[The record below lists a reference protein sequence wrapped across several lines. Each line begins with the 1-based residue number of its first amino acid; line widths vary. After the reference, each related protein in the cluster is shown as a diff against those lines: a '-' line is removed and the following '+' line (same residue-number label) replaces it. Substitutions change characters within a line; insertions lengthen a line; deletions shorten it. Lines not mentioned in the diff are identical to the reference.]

1 MRVRKQSPK
10 YIDLVRLR
18 ADYGISESKAKRM
31 IADGRIKVIHLVDEG
46 RCRGR
51 MLIVVDELDR
61 SHEITGGH
69 GATEAEEGGKA
80 RDGMTSI
87 PRGSRGIAPNT
98 NAKPIKKEGMNPNT
112 K

>member
-18 ADYGISESKAKRM
+18 TDYGISESKAKRM

-61 SHEITGGH
+61 YMKSL
-69 GATEAEEGGKA
+69 EAMEP
-80 RDGMTSI
+80 
-87 PRGSRGIAPNT
+87 PRPKKVE
-98 NAKPIKKEGMNPNT
+98 KPEMA
-112 K
+112 